1 MSLRRVADDAQL
13 TIKAMTV
20 ADLGPAPRRAAG
32 APAPAIRVI
41 RGVDA
46 SRFSLRRRR
55 GVGEDGRT
63 DASSGASTMKK
74 ALIRSATMLA
84 ALAVAMAAIP
94 VGSAGLAAD
103 AATAGA
109 AMETF
114 DLAKGKS
121 RLIELPSAYS
131 DVMIA
136 APKIADIVPLNNHS
150 VYVVGKGMGSTEL
163 TVYGAGKKVIYTADV
178 VVTADLEGFKARLHA
193 ILPNEDKVALSA
205 ANQSI
210 VLSGTVSSPAAL
222 QQIASLADTYN
233 PGKVVNMLSVQGT
246 QQISLSVRFVEMER
260 TAAKN
265 LRLNTQA
272 TGVGSSPQV
281 NVTTGD
287 TLLQSATSMMNSFGT
302 AALTWS
308 VGGGDLTFLFDALET
323 KGLIKTLAEPTLTT
337 MSGDTAN
344 FLAGGEFPIPIN
356 QFSSGGGTLPTITI
370 QYKEFGISLAFTPT
384 LLQDGLI
391 NMVINP
397 EVSSIDPTT
406 SVRLGTIQVPGI
418 KVRRAHTTVE
428 LRDGESFTIA
438 GLLSDNYQNN
448 ISQWPFVGDIPI
460 LGALFRST
468 GYQRD
473 QTELVIVVT
482 PHLVTPR
489 RMVAATPADHFVP
502 PSDFELFLFGAQRGK
517 AADLKPEDRA
527 LMSADPGKGG
537 MDGPYGHVLY

>member
-1 MSLRRVADDAQL
+1 MKR
-13 TIKAMTV
+13 AM
-20 ADLGPAPRRAAG
+20 
-32 APAPAIRVI
+32 
-41 RGVDA
+41 
-46 SRFSLRRRR
+46 
-55 GVGEDGRT
+55 
-63 DASSGASTMKK
+63 M
-74 ALIRSATMLA
+74 RSASAMV
-84 ALAVAMAAIP
+84 ALAVAMAIP
-94 VGSAGLAAD
+94 GGTTSLAAD
-103 AATAGA
+103 TPASMFGA
-109 AMETF
+109 PTEALS
-114 DLAKGKS
+114 LAVGKS

-136 APKIADIVPLNNHS
+136 EPKIADIVPLNNHS
-150 VYVVGKGMGSTEL
+150 VYVVGKGMGTTVL
-163 TVYGAGKKVIYTADV
+163 TVYGAGKSVIYTADIV
-178 VVTADLEGFKARLHA
+178 VSADLEGFKARLHTV
-193 ILPNEDKVALSA
+193 LPEENRIAVSA

-210 VLSGTVSSPAAL
+210 VLSGAVSSPAAL
-222 QQIASLADTYN
+222 QQILSLADTYD
-233 PGKVVNMLSVQGT
+233 PGKVVNMVSVQGT

-260 TAAKN
+260 TAAKD

-272 TGVGSSPQV
+272 SQIGSSPQV

-287 TLLQSATSMMNSFGT
+287 TLLANATSLMSSFGT
-302 AALTWS
+302 AALSWS

-344 FLAGGEFPIPIN
+344 FLAGGEFPIPVN
-356 QFSSGGGTLPTITI
+356 QYSSGGSTLPTITI

-384 LLQDGLI
+384 LLQDGLM

-406 SVRLGTIQVPGI
+406 SVQIGTISVPGI
-418 KVRRAHTTVE
+418 KIRRAHTTVE
-428 LRDGESFTIA
+428 LRDGESFTVA

-448 ISQWPFVGDIPI
+448 IRQWPFVGDIPI
-460 LGALFRST
+460 LGTLFRSS

-517 AADLKPEDRA
+517 AANVRPEDRA
-527 LMSADPGKGG
+527 LISADPGKGG